1 MTKSERKKHGI
12 DTLPA
17 NLGRALDEL
26 ESDRKYL
33 NPIFSNEVLIKLLN

>member
-26 ESDRKYL
+26 ESDRKISKPNFL
-33 NPIFSNEVLIKLLN
+33 K